1 MVNVTASSV
10 YNKTNKKIKM
20 ILQKKLFFKINQKF
34 FKVITLNFY

>member
-1 MVNVTASSV
+1 MVNVTTSSV

-20 ILQKKLFFKINQKF
+20 ILQKAFFQNKSKV